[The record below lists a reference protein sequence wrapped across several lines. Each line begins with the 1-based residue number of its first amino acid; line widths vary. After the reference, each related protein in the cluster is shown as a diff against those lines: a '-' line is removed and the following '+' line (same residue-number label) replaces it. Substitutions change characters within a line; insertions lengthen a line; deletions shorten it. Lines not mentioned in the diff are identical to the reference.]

1 VSRTLPQPRPPAV
14 RLRRHQRQAL
24 ASPGQKLQWRIEAW
38 GVRLLLALL
47 RGRQHRSVRSA
58 IHRTLAPAQPLLGDR
73 LATAKHN
80 LEKVYGNALAPA
92 ERQRLAEQSL
102 ESFFLSCL
110 ESIIAPVDAGL
121 IEVEGEG
128 LEALLHRPAGQGAI
142 VGSLHLGCWDL
153 ALRWLSEQRHD
164 LAVIYRPAHNPH
176 TDRLLNA
183 ARSANSHCH
192 WISQFDR
199 RAMLTCLLRGGC
211 LVVMTDLYGG
221 RNPVAADVLG
231 LTTHAA
237 AGPLSLS
244 QRTGVPL
251 FPVAHVRERDG
262 RFRLNCGAPLQPQPG
277 PEGLQAL
284 AEALN
289 RWQEPWIQA
298 YPEQYYWINRRWRP
312 GDGSGQRLRQL
323 PPPGRHGE
331 GG

>member
-1 VSRTLPQPRPPAV
+1 MG
-14 RLRRHQRQAL
+14 RRERQAL
-24 ASPGQKLQWRIEAW
+24 APSWQKLQWRIEAW
-38 GVRLLLALL
+38 GVQLLLALL
-47 RGRQHRSVRSA
+47 RGRRHRNVQRTIQRA
-58 IHRTLAPAQPLLGDR
+58 IGLAQPVLADR
-73 LATAKHN
+73 LATASAN
-80 LEKVYGNALAPA
+80 LERVYGDGLAES
-92 ERQRLAEQSL
+92 ERQRLARQSL

-110 ESIIAPVDAGL
+110 ESIIAPVNPAL
-121 IEVEGEG
+121 ITVEGEG

-153 ALRWLSEQRHD
+153 ALRWLSDQRDD

-176 TDRLLNA
+176 TNRLLNA
-183 ARSANSHCH
+183 ARSANSHCR

-221 RNPVAADVLG
+221 SNRVTTDVLG
-231 LTTHAA
+231 LETHGS
-237 AGPLSLS
+237 AGPLSLC

-262 RFRLNCGAPLQPQPG
+262 RFRLICGAPLQPQPG
-277 PEGLQAL
+277 PEGLQQL

-298 YPEQYYWINRRWRP
+298 YPEQYYWINRRWRA
-312 GDGSGQRLRQL
+312 GDGSGRRLRQL
-323 PPPGRHGE
+323 PPPARRGSAG
-331 GG
+331 

>member
-1 VSRTLPQPRPPAV
+1 VTRTLPQPRPPAV
-14 RLRRHQRQAL
+14 RLRRQQRQAL

-47 RGRQHRSVRSA
+47 RGRRHTNVQRT
-58 IHRTLAPAQPLLGDR
+58 IHRAVGLARPLLTDR
-73 LATAKHN
+73 LATASAN
-80 LEKVYGNALAPA
+80 LERVYGDGLAAA
-92 ERQRLAEQSL
+92 ERQRLARTSL

-121 IEVEGEG
+121 ITAEGEG
-128 LEALLHRPAGQGAI
+128 LDALLQRPRGQGVI

-153 ALRWLSEQRHD
+153 ALRWLSEQHND
-164 LAVIYRPAHNPH
+164 LAVIYRPAHNPE

-183 ARSANSHCH
+183 ARSANSQCR

-221 RNPVAADVLG
+221 RNRLTADVLG
-231 LTTHAA
+231 LETHVA
-237 AGPLSLS
+237 AGAVSLS

-262 RFRLNCGAPLQPQPG
+262 RFRLICGEPLQPQPG
-277 PEGLQAL
+277 PEGLQRQ
-284 AEALN
+284 AEALS
-289 RWQEPWIQA
+289 RWQEPWIQT
-298 YPEQYYWINRRWRP
+298 YPEQYYWINRRWRA
-312 GDGSGQRLRQL
+312 GDGSGRRLRQL
-323 PPPGRHGE
+323 PPPGRD
-331 GG
+331 